1 MVIRSGL
8 GVSCI
13 LAIEEEVVRYI
24 GLFYKV
30 VYKDWMLVW
39 PGSII
44 LEGSPG
50 DVAAIISR
58 QVKSILVFV
67 LKTTYHS
74 SFNLLLIR
82 SSYQSFSCK

>member
-1 MVIRSGL
+1 MVTRLGL
-8 GVSCI
+8 GVPCI
-13 LAIEEEVVRYI
+13 QAIEEEVVWYI
-24 GLFYKV
+24 GLFYKA

-58 QVKSILVFV
+58 QVKSTLVFV
-67 LKTTYHS
+67 
-74 SFNLLLIR
+74 
-82 SSYQSFSCK
+82 